1 MISNFANEVPIWLR
15 VLCFSTQI
23 EQIYYIDTHEEHGWR
38 IVLYQEVCGWDIN
51 GEDGMV
57 EAEGLVAME

>member
-38 IVLYQEVCGWDIN
+38 IVLYQEVCG
-51 GEDGMV
+51 
-57 EAEGLVAME
+57 